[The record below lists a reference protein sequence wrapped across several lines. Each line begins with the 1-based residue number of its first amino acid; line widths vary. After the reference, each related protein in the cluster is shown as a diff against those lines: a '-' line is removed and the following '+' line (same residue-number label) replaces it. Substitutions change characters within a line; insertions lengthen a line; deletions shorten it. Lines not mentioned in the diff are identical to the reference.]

1 MKKSLLATASVTALL
16 CMSFPAFSASDAE
29 CEKEFTAADAN
40 NDGALSQTEG
50 RRFFAAMRTSN
61 RMTPNDRIDKPLFL
75 EHCKADAFVIKQPDA
90 GAPLEGANSFTE
102 NQAKDRIEAAGF
114 SDVSGL
120 SKDDKGIWRGTA
132 KRGSAD
138 VKVAVD
144 YKGNVVS
151 Q

>member
-1 MKKSLLATASVTALL
+1 MKYSMLATASVALFVGL
-16 CMSFPAFSASDAE
+16 YSPVFAASEAE
-29 CEKEFTAADAN
+29 CEKEFASADAN

-102 NQAKDRIEAAGF
+102 KQATDRIEAAGY

-120 SKDDKGIWRGTA
+120 AQDTKGIWRGTA
-132 KRGSAD
+132 KRGSNL
-138 VKVAVD
+138 VKIAVD